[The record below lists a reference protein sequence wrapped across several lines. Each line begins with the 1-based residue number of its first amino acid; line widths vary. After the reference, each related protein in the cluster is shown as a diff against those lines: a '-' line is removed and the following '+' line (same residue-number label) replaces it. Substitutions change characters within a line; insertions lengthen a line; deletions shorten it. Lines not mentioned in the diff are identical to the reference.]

1 MGGSCRRVTIAPPN
15 QFYLEFHG
23 CSGIFFSMVNDLSQE
38 LELFLHSL
46 KELLEPEDLTL
57 HAGAEGELKLK
68 GQKEL

>member
-1 MGGSCRRVTIAPPN
+1 
-15 QFYLEFHG
+15 
-23 CSGIFFSMVNDLSQE
+23 MVNDLSQE